1 MESKSTDP
9 RIHFVF
15 NEFLAKRF
23 DEKHS
28 LNAVFAFRSRIEIDG
43 EFEACNQDTVRRT
56 LRLLHNKLNQFAF
69 GNAAR
74 RKRSGRLTERSNAK
88 ELAFTAALHT
98 RPHYHVHCQ
107 IEIPLGCKQSDF
119 EHFIRDFAI
128 KNRWITSTDLYIE
141 NTRSN
146 IATQKYNSRYG
157 PDTIILF

>member
-1 MESKSTDP
+1 MESKSTDSH
-9 RIHFVF
+9 IHFAF

-28 LNAVFAFRSRIEIDG
+28 LNVVFAFRSRIEMDG
-43 EFEACNQDTVRRT
+43 EFVACNQDIVQRT
-56 LRLLHNKLNQFAF
+56 LRVLQNKLNQFAF

-74 RKRSGRLTERSNAK
+74 RKRARRAAERSNAK

-107 IEIPLGCKQSDF
+107 IELPSECPQSDF
-119 EHFIRDFAI
+119 EHLIRDFAS
-128 KNRWITSTDLYIE
+128 KNRWITSTDIYIE

-157 PDTIILF
+157 TDTIILF